1 VARLNWISG
10 DVAFQPATV
19 DDWSAATLNYPLT
32 TGDHLF
38 VNQGARAEL
47 HIGGSAIR
55 INSNSN
61 FGFLNLDDSIVQMS
75 LNEGSLEI
83 RLRQLDRDD
92 AYEIDTPNGAVTLL
106 RAGEYRI
113 DADPARNATMVTVRS
128 GQAQMF
134 QDGNSSLITPHQ
146 TAWFHDG
153 GNPEMNTE
161 NPRDDFDTFVVSR
174 DRFEDGLPRNSYV
187 PDSMVGYQ
195 DLYAYGRW
203 TNDPMYGDVW
213 VPPVT
218 AGWTPYSTGRWA
230 FVEPWGWT
238 WIDEA
243 PWGFAP
249 FHYGRWVSL
258 RGAGWV
264 WIPGERSYRPVY
276 SPALVGFIG
285 GGGFGVSVGW
295 FPLGPREPWIPAWGA
310 SRGYV
315 NNVNVMHVRNINV
328 VNVTNVTYVNRQNV
342 TVVSRNDF
350 ASARP
355 VRGAE
360 MRLSPGQIQ
369 NAQVLGTGP
378 QVVPARGSVAIGA
391 SHSAPQFSGRAV
403 VARTPPPP
411 APVAFEA
418 RQQALSQNRGLPLN
432 NNQVQQLR
440 AQQPAAVVNRPA
452 IRSVAPQGVPAQ
464 APPMNRQDM
473 NRPDMN
479 RPGANRPAPS
489 LAPAQPAQ
497 TQQAPAQQA
506 PAQQAPARQPMD
518 RMNGRPPN
526 VQQPAP
532 AVYPPNNPPVQ
543 ARPMQP
549 AERPQPTERQQPI
562 ERAQPSER
570 QPQRQQQQ
578 QQEQPPAV
586 QRAAPS
592 PAPAAPPAAGAPP
605 NRQGPTKQTKKEE
618 KH

>member
-1 VARLNWISG
+1 MNRFLFAAAFTAAALLAQPQQPMSEQPPILQPMQQEQPGDPPSRVARLNWLAG

-38 VNQGARAEL
+38 VNQRARAEL
-47 HIGGSAIR
+47 HIGGTAIR
-55 INSNSN
+55 LDSSSN
-61 FGFLNLDDSIVQMS
+61 FGFLNLTDNLVQMS
-75 LNEGSLEI
+75 LNQGSLEI

-113 DADPARNATMVTVRS
+113 DSDPARNATMVTVRN
-128 GQAQMF
+128 GQAQMY
-134 QDGNSSLITPHQ
+134 QDGASVLITPHQ
-146 TAWFHDG
+146 TAWFRDA
-153 GNPEMNTE
+153 GNPEMQVE
-161 NPRDDFDTFVVSR
+161 NPPDDFDAFVLSR
-174 DRFEDGLPRNSYV
+174 DRFEDDLPRNAYV

-203 TNDPMYGDVW
+203 ISDPVYGDVW
-213 VPPVT
+213 VPPVG

-264 WIPGERSYRPVY
+264 WIPGARTYRPVY
-276 SPALVGFIG
+276 APALVGFIG

-295 FPLGPREPWIPAWGA
+295 FPLGPREPWVPAWGA
-310 SRGYV
+310 SRAYI
-315 NNVNVMHVRNINV
+315 NNVNVMHVTNINV

-342 TVVSRNDF
+342 TVVSQADF

-360 MRLSPGQIQ
+360 MRLSPAQIQ
-369 NAQVLGTGP
+369 NAQILGTAP
-378 QVVPARGSVAIGA
+378 QVVPARASVAIGA
-391 SHSAPQFSGRAV
+391 SRPAPQFSGRAV

-432 NNQVQQLR
+432 DNQVRQLR

-452 IRSVAPQGVPAQ
+452 IRSVAPRGVPAP
-464 APPMNRQDM
+464 APAQVQPA
-473 NRPDMN
+473 PV
-479 RPGANRPAPS
+479 RPAP
-489 LAPAQPAQ
+489 
-497 TQQAPAQQA
+497 
-506 PAQQAPARQPMD
+506 D
-518 RMNGRPPN
+518 RMNSMPPN
-526 VQQPAP
+526 VQP
-532 AVYPPNNPPVQ
+532 
-543 ARPMQP
+543 RPMQP
-549 AERPQPTERQQPI
+549 VERAQPQPTERPQPM
-562 ERAQPSER
+562 ER
-570 QPQRQQQQ
+570 Q
-578 QQEQPPAV
+578 QPPAV
-586 QRAAPS
+586 QRT
-592 PAPAAPPAAGAPP
+592 PPNQAPP
-605 NRQGPTKQTKKEE
+605 NRQAPPAQTKQTKKSRPEDE
-618 KH
+618 KR

>member
-1 VARLNWISG
+1 MNKILFAAALTAAALLAQPQQEPMQQEQPGDPPSRVARLNWTAG

-19 DDWSAATLNYPLT
+19 DEWSAATLNYPLT

-38 VNQGARAEL
+38 VNQGARVEL
-47 HIGGSAIR
+47 HIGGNAIR
-55 INSNSN
+55 LNSNSN
-61 FGFLNLDDSIVQMS
+61 FGFLNLSDNIVQMS
-75 LNEGSLEI
+75 LNQGSLEI

-92 AYEIDTPNGAVTLL
+92 AFEIDTPNGAVTLL
-106 RAGEYRI
+106 RAGEYRV
-113 DADPARNATMVTVRS
+113 DADPARNATMVTVRN
-128 GQAQMF
+128 GQAQMY

-153 GNPEMNTE
+153 GGPEMNTE
-161 NPRDDFDTFVVSR
+161 NPRDDFDAFVGSR
-174 DRFEDGLPRNSYV
+174 DRFEDGLPRNAYL
-187 PDSMVGYQ
+187 PDSMVGYE
-195 DLYAYGRW
+195 DLYAYGHW
-203 TNDPMYGDVW
+203 INDPMYGDVW

-218 AGWTPYSTGRWA
+218 SGWTPYSTGRWA

-249 FHYGRWVSL
+249 FHYGRWASL

-276 SPALVGFIG
+276 APALVGFIG

-342 TVVSRNDF
+342 TVVSQADF
-350 ASARP
+350 AGARP

-360 MRLSPGQIQ
+360 MRLSPAQIQ
-369 NAQVLGTGP
+369 NAQVLGAAP
-378 QVVPARGSVAIGA
+378 QVVPGRGSVAIGA
-391 SHSAPQFSGRAV
+391 SRPAPQFSGRAV

-418 RQQALSQNRGLPLN
+418 RQQALSQNHGLPLN

-440 AQQPAAVVNRPA
+440 AQQPAAIVNRPS
-452 IRSVAPQGVPAQ
+452 IRSVAPQGVPA
-464 APPMNRQDM
+464 
-473 NRPDMN
+473 
-479 RPGANRPAPS
+479 
-489 LAPAQPAQ
+489 PAQPA
-497 TQQAPAQQA
+497 P
-506 PAQQAPARQPMD
+506 D
-518 RMNGRPPN
+518 RMNSRPPN
-526 VQQPAP
+526 VQT
-532 AVYPPNNPPVQ
+532 
-543 ARPMQP
+543 RPMQP
-549 AERPQPTERQQPI
+549 AERPQPTERPQQT
-562 ERAQPSER
+562 E
-570 QPQRQQQQ
+570 QRQQQPAERQ
-578 QQEQPPAV
+578 QQPAERQQQPAERQQQPVERQQPATVQRPPATPP
-586 QRAAPS
+586 QAAP
-592 PAPAAPPAAGAPP
+592 APPA
-605 NRQGPTKQTKKEE
+605 NRRAPTKQTQKEE

>member
-1 VARLNWISG
+1 MNRILFAAAFTAAALLAQPRQPMSEQPPVLEPMQQEQPGDPPSRVARLNWLAG

-55 INSNSN
+55 LNSNSN
-61 FGFLNLDDSIVQMS
+61 FGFLNLSDNIVQMS
-75 LNEGSLEI
+75 LTQGSLEI

-92 AYEIDTPNGAVTLL
+92 TYEIDTPNGAVTLL
-106 RAGEYRI
+106 RAGEYRV
-113 DADPARNATMVTVRS
+113 DTDPGRNATMVTVRS

-134 QDGNSSLITPHQ
+134 QDGNSSLVTPHQ

-153 GNPEMNTE
+153 GSPEMNTE
-161 NPRDDFDTFVVSR
+161 NPGDDFDAFVVSR
-174 DRFEDGLPRNSYV
+174 DRLEDGLPRNAYV

-195 DLYAYGRW
+195 DLYAYGHW
-203 TNDPMYGDVW
+203 INDPMYGEVW
-213 VPPVT
+213 VPPVA

-249 FHYGRWVSL
+249 FHYGRWASL

-264 WIPGERSYRPVY
+264 WIPGARTYRPVY
-276 SPALVGFIG
+276 APALVGFIG

-295 FPLGPREPWIPAWGA
+295 FPLGPREPWVPAWGA
-310 SRGYV
+310 SRAYV
-315 NNVNVMHVRNINV
+315 NNVNVMHVTNINV

-342 TVVSRNDF
+342 TAVSQADF

-360 MRLSPGQIQ
+360 MRLSPAQIQ
-369 NAQVLGTGP
+369 NAQVLGTAP

-391 SHSAPQFSGRAV
+391 SRPAPQFSGRAV

-411 APVAFEA
+411 APVKFEA
-418 RQQALSQNRGLPLN
+418 RQPALSQNRGLPLN

-452 IRSVAPQGVPAQ
+452 IRSVAPQG
-464 APPMNRQDM
+464 AP
-473 NRPDMN
+473 
-479 RPGANRPAPS
+479 
-489 LAPAQPAQ
+489 APAQPA
-497 TQQAPAQQA
+497 
-506 PAQQAPARQPMD
+506 MN
-518 RMNGRPPN
+518 RMNSRPPN
-526 VQQPAP
+526 VQQPSPAINP
-532 AVYPPNNPPVQ
+532 AVNPAGSPPVQ
-543 ARPMQP
+543 TRPRQP
-549 AERPQPTERQQPI
+549 AERPQPAERQQ
-562 ERAQPSER
+562 QPSER
-570 QPQRQQQQ
+570 QQQQ
-578 QQEQPPAV
+578 PAAV
-586 QRAAPS
+586 QQR
-592 PAPAAPPAAGAPP
+592 APA
-605 NRQGPTKQTKKEE
+605 NRQAPTKQTKKEE